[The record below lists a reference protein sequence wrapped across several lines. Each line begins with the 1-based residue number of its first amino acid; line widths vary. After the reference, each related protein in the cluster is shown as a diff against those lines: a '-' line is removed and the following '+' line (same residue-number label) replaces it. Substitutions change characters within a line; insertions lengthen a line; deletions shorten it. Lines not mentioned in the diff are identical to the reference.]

1 MDYSFEYNELASMSY
16 RQEHA
21 IYPRG
26 ANRKLTSF
34 LSLGIPTTP
43 GSTENIG

>member
-1 MDYSFEYNELASMSY
+1 MDYSFEYNGLASVSY
-16 RQEHA
+16 QQEQA
-21 IYPRG
+21 IYPE
-26 ANRKLTSF
+26 KLTEFTSF